1 MTDRVSR
8 QTLLA
13 VVTWA
18 VSVVL
23 AVLGVAL
30 LATTWST
37 DVPGV
42 WGVRGSS
49 IALGLAAASIGIV
62 VVVRVPGNPIGW
74 LFMTSGVLGSLQ
86 GFAEQYAVA
95 GLLAA
100 PGSLPAPELAA
111 WVAGWVW
118 IPAMSAMGVFLPLVF
133 PSGQLPSPRWWPV
146 LAFDTLCAILATLG
160 AMLLPGPLD
169 NSAYLDNPYAIVSGF
184 PGQERWIAFLP
195 LIVAII
201 VSAVT
206 LAVTFRRSSGVGRH
220 QLKWLVFSAALAA
233 GALVLVPI
241 GQAGI
246 GVLPDWASKAT
257 QILVM
262 LGLLGIP
269 VSAGIAV
276 LRYHL
281 YEIDRI
287 ISRTLGYLLVSGLL
301 AGMFAFLVVT
311 LQWLLAPF
319 TESNA
324 VAVAGSTLAVA
335 ALFQP
340 ARRRIQRAVDRRFN
354 RARVDAERTEGE
366 LARRI
371 RDQVD
376 AGSVAG
382 LLVTSVE
389 QTVQPAFSTIW
400 IRTSGR

>member
-13 VVTWA
+13 LVVWA
-18 VSVVL
+18 ASATL

-30 LATTWST
+30 LAATWST

-42 WGVRGSS
+42 WGVRGST
-49 IALGLAAASIGIV
+49 IALGLAATSTGIV
-62 VVVRVPGNPIGW
+62 VVLRVPGNPIGW
-74 LFMTSGVLGSLQ
+74 LFMASGVLGSLQ
-86 GFAEQYAVA
+86 GFAEPYAVA

-118 IPAMSAMGVFLPLVF
+118 IPALSAIGVFLPLVF

-146 LAFDTLCAILATLG
+146 LAFDMMCATIATLG
-160 AMLLPGPLD
+160 AMLLPGQLD

-195 LIVAII
+195 LIVAIM

-206 LAVTFRRSSGVGRH
+206 LAVTFRRSTGMGRQ

-246 GVLPDWASKAT
+246 GVLPDWASKGT
-257 QILVM
+257 EILVM

-269 VSAGIAV
+269 VSAGLAV

-301 AGMFAFLVVT
+301 AGMFALLVVT

-376 AGSVAG
+376 ASSVAW

-389 QTVQPAFSTIW
+389 QTLQPASSTVW
-400 IRTSGR
+400 IRNSGR